1 MFRAMTNRLTYANVV
16 ATLALFVGLGGA
28 SYAAISIPAHSVG
41 TRQLR
46 EGSVAPADLGFPL
59 VTTGA
64 VNRHPIDL
72 MKTPCDSPPPPG
84 KPIMVDCPAMK
95 LSGITTPGRELHLN
109 LRSRGRVFLSTVTG
123 LQDQGSPG
131 TTVTVK
137 VALIV
142 DGRVASQNELLLSGG
157 QATQSP
163 GQLVTSLSA
172 GEHTFGLEASA
183 RYSSSGPGDVIVSPV
198 SLAASAFPI

>member
-1 MFRAMTNRLTYANVV
+1 MLRAIANRLTYANVV
-16 ATLALFVGLGGA
+16 ATLALFAALGGA

-59 VTTGA
+59 LTAGV
-64 VNRHPIDL
+64 VDQHPIDL
-72 MKTPCDSPPPPG
+72 AKTLCDSPPPPG
-84 KPIMVDCPAMK
+84 KPIMVDCPMMK
-95 LSGITTPGRELHLN
+95 LSGITTPGRELHLK
-109 LRSRGRVFLSTVTG
+109 LRSRGRVFLSTITG

-131 TTVTVK
+131 TTATIK

-142 DGRVASQNELLLSGG
+142 DGKIASQSELLLSGDQTA
-157 QATQSP
+157 QAP
-163 GQLVTSLSA
+163 AQLVTSLSA
-172 GEHTFGLEASA
+172 GEHTLGLEASA
-183 RYSSSGPGDVIVSPV
+183 KYSSSGPGDVIVGPV